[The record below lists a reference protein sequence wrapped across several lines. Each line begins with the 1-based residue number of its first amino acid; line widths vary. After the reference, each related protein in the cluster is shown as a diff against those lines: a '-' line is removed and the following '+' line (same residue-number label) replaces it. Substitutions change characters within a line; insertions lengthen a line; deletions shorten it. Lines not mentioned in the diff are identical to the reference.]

1 MMRHQSFGAMVA
13 GGAGLAALALTSCG
27 PNPPKG
33 SQDTNVQGDGDGDPG
48 DADGAPGDGEL
59 GDGDGDSH
67 EPPCES
73 EHEGMIC
80 IPAGPFIMGS
90 NGLGLLKE
98 REIPEQVVYLSQF
111 HIDRHEVTFGEY
123 RLCVEAGKCSPPVA
137 EDPNDLRTSGCRWG
151 TEGIDA
157 YPVACVGW
165 LQALEY
171 CNARGAELPTEAQ
184 WEKAGRGTDG
194 RDYAWG
200 NEAPTCFYASM
211 ANETIGDQDP
221 HEGWG
226 CDTGMPQRPGSH
238 SPQGDS
244 PYGVQDMVGNVN
256 EVVADWLGP
265 GQPNLGQD
273 PTGPD
278 SGPFKVRKGG
288 TYTTTQQYDSNGGYL
303 HLAWRG
309 QGGGPVPGAQ
319 LGPDTGFR
327 CAMSE

>member
-1 MMRHQSFGAMVA
+1 M
-13 GGAGLAALALTSCG
+13 
-27 PNPPKG
+27 
-33 SQDTNVQGDGDGDPG
+33 QGDGDGDPG
-48 DADGAPGDGEL
+48 DADGDLGDGAPGDGDL
-59 GDGDGDSH
+59 GDGDGDGH

-73 EHEGMIC
+73 MHEGMIC

-90 NGLGLLKE
+90 NGLGFLEE

-123 RLCVEAGKCSPPVA
+123 RLCVEAGKCSPPAA
-137 EDPNDLRTSGCRWG
+137 EDPNNDLTFGCRWG
-151 TEGIDA
+151 NEGIDT
-157 YPVACVGW
+157 YPVACVDW

-211 ANETIGDQDP
+211 ASEPVWGEEP
-221 HEGWG
+221 FELWG
-226 CDTGMPQRPGSH
+226 CGTGMPERPGSH

-244 PYGVQDMVGNVN
+244 PYGVQDMVGNVG
-256 EVVADWLGP
+256 EITADWLAP
-265 GQPNLGQD
+265 GQPNLGTD

-278 SGPFKVRKGG
+278 SPGSGSFKVWKGG
-288 TYTTTQQYDSNGGYL
+288 TYISSQLDDASGGYL
-303 HLAWRG
+303 HLAWRA
-309 QGGGPVPGAQ
+309 QGGAGGPG
-319 LGPDTGFR
+319 TGFR
-327 CAMSE
+327 CAVSE

>member
-1 MMRHQSFGAMVA
+1 MGA
-13 GGAGLAALALTSCG
+13 GGAWLVALALTSCG
-27 PNPPKG
+27 PNVPKG
-33 SQDTNVQGDGDGDPG
+33 SQDTNVQGDGDGEPGDGDGDPG
-48 DADGAPGDGEL
+48 DGDL
-59 GDGDGDSH
+59 GDGDGDGH

-73 EHEGMIC
+73 MHEGMVC

-123 RLCVEAGKCSPPVA
+123 RLCVEAGNCSPPVA
-137 EDPNDLRTSGCRWG
+137 EDPNDIRTSGCRWG

-157 YPVACVGW
+157 YPVACVDW

-194 RDYAWG
+194 RHYAWG
-200 NEAPTCFYASM
+200 NEGPTCFYASM

-221 HEGWG
+221 YEGWG

-244 PYGVQDMVGNVN
+244 PYGVQDMVGNVS

-265 GQPNLGQD
+265 GQLNLGTD
-273 PTGPD
+273 PSGPE

-288 TYTTTQQYDSNGGYL
+288 SYIATQLYDSNGGYL

-309 QGGGPVPGAQ
+309 QGGGPHPGAH
-319 LGPDTGFR
+319 LGASTGFR
-327 CAMSE
+327 CAMFE